1 MSGIGR
7 FLEVSV
13 RSQDVVESLLWY
25 RTLGFAELETADVY
39 PHKYAVVSD
48 GVLCIGIHDRDVDSP
63 AITFVQP
70 DLARHARSM
79 ADHGFEFSFMHLGEE
94 RFNEIG
100 VNDRDKHLITIV
112 EARTFHGNDED
123 DNDSACGTWFELTLP
138 VRDAMN
144 AAQFW
149 GPVAGSILMMRE
161 EPTVHMRFD
170 AGGIALG
177 LSESIALESPS
188 LCFKCQ
194 DKDALKR
201 LLEARG
207 LEVKQFPGFEGAFMV
222 LTAPEGTQLFVFDED
237 FLGEPIEVDE
247 DVDPSE
253 VEGRFD

>member
-1 MSGIGR
+1 
-7 FLEVSV
+7 
-13 RSQDVVESLLWY
+13 
-25 RTLGFAELETADVY
+25 
-39 PHKYAVVSD
+39 
-48 GVLCIGIHDRDVDSP
+48 
-63 AITFVQP
+63 
-70 DLARHARSM
+70 
-79 ADHGFEFSFMHLGEE
+79 
-94 RFNEIG
+94 
-100 VNDRDKHLITIV
+100 
-112 EARTFHGNDED
+112 
-123 DNDSACGTWFELTLP
+123 
-138 VRDAMN
+138 
-144 AAQFW
+144 
-149 GPVAGSILMMRE
+149 MRE

-194 DKDALKR
+194 DKEALKH
-201 LLEARG
+201 LADARG